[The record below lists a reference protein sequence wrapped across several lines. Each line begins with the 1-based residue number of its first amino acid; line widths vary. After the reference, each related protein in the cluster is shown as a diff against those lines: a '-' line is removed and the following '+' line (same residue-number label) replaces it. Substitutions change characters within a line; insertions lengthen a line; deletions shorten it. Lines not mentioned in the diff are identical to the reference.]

1 MTAITLTNLF
11 LAALPDAEREQI
23 LAVATEVTQ
32 GTGDQI
38 AEPEKPFDNVY
49 FPIDSVTSVLT
60 VLSDGKAVESATVGF
75 EGFVPIAAILDAKDE
90 PTSTTV
96 VQVPGRSLVVSLEDF
111 RRLRSLP
118 AFNTLAMKYLH
129 AYMSMMAQ
137 NVACN
142 RAHPLE
148 ERCARWILIAHDRAR
163 RDRFEMTQDYLAGML
178 GVTRPSVTVA
188 AGILHK
194 AGFITYHRGVVEVLD
209 RDGLEASACE
219 CYGVI
224 SEGFRTALAR

>member
-1 MTAITLTNLF
+1 MSEVANLF
-11 LAALPDAEREQI
+11 LAALPDAERERI
-23 LAVATEVTQ
+23 LAVAREVQ
-32 GTGDQI
+32 HGNGEQL
-38 AEPEKPFDNVY
+38 AAPGQPFDTVL

-60 VLSDGKAVESATVGF
+60 VLSDGKAVEAATVGF
-75 EGFVPIAAILDAKDE
+75 EGFVPVAAILDATDE

-96 VQVPGRSLVVSLEDF
+96 VQVPGRSLVVPLDAF
-111 RRLRSLP
+111 REIAASP
-118 AFNTLAMKYLH
+118 AFSALATRYLH
-129 AYMSMMAQ
+129 AYISMMAQ

-163 RDRFEMTQDYLAGML
+163 RDVFEMTQDYLAGML

-188 AGILHK
+188 AGILHN
-194 AGFITYHRGVVEVLD
+194 AGFVSYKRGIVEVLD

-219 CYGVI
+219 CYAVI
-224 SEGFRTALAR
+224 SEGFRAALARRS

>member
-1 MTAITLTNLF
+1 MTSTMLSNLF
-11 LAALPDAEREQI
+11 LSALPHADREQI
-23 LAVATEVTQ
+23 FAAATEVTQ
-32 GTGDQI
+32 RTGDQI
-38 AEPEKPFDNVY
+38 AEPEKPFEHVY
-49 FPIDSVTSVLT
+49 FPIDSVISVLT

-75 EGFVPIAAILDAKDE
+75 EGFVPVAAMLDAKDE

-96 VQVPGRSLVVSLEDF
+96 VQIPGRGLRVSLDDF
-111 RRLRSLP
+111 RRISSSR
-118 AFNTLAMKYLH
+118 AFSALAMRYMH
-129 AYMSMMAQ
+129 AYISMMAQ

-148 ERCARWILIAHDRAR
+148 ERCSRWILIAHDRAR
-163 RDRFEMTQDYLAGML
+163 RDVFEMTQDYLAGML

-188 AGILHK
+188 AGMLQK
-194 AGFITYHRGVVEVLD
+194 AGLITYHRGVVEVLE

-219 CYGVI
+219 CYEVI